1 MRFQVGSVLVRI
13 TLATGTFLLIVAVV
27 AGVVMVKGIVASVI
41 GALLGGLPT
50 FGAVNA
56 AELDVVATS
65 SSMGALARTVGA
77 ERTQVTVLTSPDR
90 DLHMLQ
96 TKPTMIRALRNA
108 DLVVAVGAELEVG
121 WLPAAIAAAANLR
134 ILPGQPGYFEA
145 AAQVDLLEVGSPADR
160 ALGDVHP
167 VGNPHVNMDPVRM
180 AIVASVLGERMAL
193 LDPAGTETYRANA
206 RSFAAA
212 VEQRLDA
219 WQARGAGAPGV
230 VLHHRDALYLLD
242 RFGVPLLGTIE
253 EIPGVPPTAAQIKGL
268 SERLQGRSGVIIYAP
283 YASAKAPERLAEG
296 LGWKA
301 RRLTLDPPM
310 GADGSGYL
318 DHIDLWVDTLSQ
330 AR

>member
-1 MRFQVGSVLVRI
+1 MFKG
-13 TLATGTFLLIVAVV
+13 FIV
-27 AGVVMVKGIVASVI
+27 SVI
-41 GALLGGLPT
+41 GALLGGLLALGT
-50 FGAVNA
+50 AQA

-77 ERTQVTVLTSPDR
+77 GRAQVTVLASPDR
-90 DLHMLQ
+90 DLHVLQ
-96 TKPTMIRALRNA
+96 AKPTMIRALRDA

-121 WLPAAIAAAANLR
+121 WLPVAIASAANPR
-134 ILPGQPGYFEA
+134 ILPGQAGYFEA

-180 AIVASVLGERMAL
+180 AIVASALGERMAL
-193 LDPAGTETYRANA
+193 LDPDGAQTYRANA

-212 VEQRLDA
+212 TEQRMDA
-219 WQARGAGAPGV
+219 WQTRLADTPGV
-230 VLHHRDALYLLD
+230 VLYHRDALYLLD

-253 EIPGVPPTAAQIKGL
+253 EIPGVPPTAQQIKDL
-268 SERLQGRSGVIIYAP
+268 SERLQGRSGVIVYAP
-283 YASAKAPERLAEG
+283 YTSAQAPERLAKG
-296 LGWKA
+296 LGWDT
-301 RRLTLDPPM
+301 RRLTLDPPI

-330 AR
+330 SR

>member
-1 MRFQVGSVLVRI
+1 MIKGLVVSV
-13 TLATGTFLLIVAVV
+13 
-27 AGVVMVKGIVASVI
+27 
-41 GALLGGLPT
+41 LGGLLT
-50 FGAVNA
+50 FGAVHA

-65 SSMGALARTVGA
+65 SGMGALARTVGA
-77 ERTQVTVLTSPDR
+77 ERAQVRVLASPDR

-96 TKPTMIRALRNA
+96 AKPTMIRALRDA

-121 WLPAAIAAAANLR
+121 WLPVAIANAGNSR

-180 AIVASVLGERMAL
+180 AIVASALGERMAL
-193 LDPAGTETYRANA
+193 LDPAGAETYRANA

-212 VEQRLDA
+212 TEQRMEA
-219 WQARGAGAPGV
+219 WQARLAGVPGV
-230 VLHHRDALYLLD
+230 VLYHRDALYLLD

-253 EIPGVPPTAAQIKGL
+253 EIPGVPPTAQQIKGL
-268 SERLQGRSGVIIYAP
+268 SERLQGRSGVIVYAP
-283 YASAKAPERLAEG
+283 YASAQGPERLAEG
-296 LGWKA
+296 LGWEA
-301 RRLTLDPPM
+301 RRLTLDPPI
-310 GADGSGYL
+310 GADGRGYL